1 MKYLKTYKLFENLS
15 PNLIQDIK
23 DIFLELE
30 DSKFRI
36 QYDEISKV
44 MNDSDVYDVYHPL
57 ESSEKFYSQL
67 MSIVID
73 RYDGL
78 TRRLFNLNEIIG
90 VLERLE
96 DYMKLQRHPIWGTGY
111 KTDIFVPQF
120 NRISNGESE
129 RYRTRVTLSDGVLKD
144 ADNNKIDFLTHC
156 EIRIVSIR
164 K

>member
-1 MKYLKTYKLFENLS
+1 MKYLKTYKLFEKNLS

-30 DSKFRI
+30 DSEFRI
-36 QYDEISKV
+36 QYDEIPKV
-44 MNDSDVYDVYHPL
+44 MNDSDVYDVYYPL
-57 ESSEKFYSQL
+57 ESAEKFYFQL

-96 DYMKLQRHPIWGTGY
+96 DYMKRQRHAIWGTGY

-120 NRISNGESE
+120 NGE

-156 EIRIVSIR
+156 EIRIVSVN
-164 K
+164 KKSQT